1 MVIALMLIGIV
12 VWIFFET
19 HNDVKQ
25 EEQDRIKKE
34 AQKKYLKIL
43 NEK

>member
-12 VWIFFET
+12 VWIFFEA

-25 EEQDRIKKE
+25 EEQERIKKE
-34 AQKKYLKIL
+34 AQKEYLKIL